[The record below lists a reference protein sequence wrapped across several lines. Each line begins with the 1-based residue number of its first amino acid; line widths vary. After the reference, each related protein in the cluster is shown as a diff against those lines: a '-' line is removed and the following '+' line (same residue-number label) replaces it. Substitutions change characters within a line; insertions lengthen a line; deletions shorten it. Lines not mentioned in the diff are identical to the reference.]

1 MAKKK
6 KNQRADG
13 RLQKSFTYN
22 GKRYYVYGH
31 DKDELE
37 QKIYEKKQEL
47 KENKEQHDNPT
58 IENFFDRW
66 MENRRGSISSAT
78 LRGQQCHYNTIS
90 KIVINDKAF
99 KDYRLAEVKA
109 DDIRVIQKAL
119 LDSGNKTQTVNDK
132 VSFISHIFHD
142 ALIERY
148 IDFNPCMPVKPIK
161 KTEIAAR
168 ETIHRALT
176 PEETKIFFDNAKN
189 SYYYNIFRIA
199 IQTGMRIGEIG
210 ALKNSDIYDGA
221 IHVRRT
227 ITRAEDGSYY
237 LGTETKTW
245 HGKRS
250 IPLND
255 AIAEILA
262 HQRKINRILDGNI
275 VEFEEIKDKDK
286 ELNDLI
292 FKAPERGLLMA
303 TPVDREIKRI
313 CKRTGVKHFTCHGF
327 RDTFAT
333 RAIEQGIEP
342 RTLQELLGHADYGL
356 TMNLYGHVIDSTK
369 EKAMTKLKIAL

>member
-119 LDSGNKTQTVNDK
+119 LDSGNKTRTVNDK

-161 KTEIAAR
+161 VTEVAAR

-176 PEETKIFFDNAKN
+176 IDETKTFFDNAKN
-189 SYYYNIFRIA
+189 SYYYNIFKMA

-221 IHVRRT
+221 IHVQRT
-227 ITRAEDGSYY
+227 ITRSEDGSYY

-245 HGKRS
+245 HGKRT
-250 IPLND
+250 IPMNET
-255 AIAEILA
+255 IAEIIEN
-262 HQRKINRILDGNI
+262 QRKINRMLDGNVSSI
-275 VEFEEIKDKDK
+275 
-286 ELNDLI
+286 NDQI

-313 CKRTGVKHFTCHGF
+313 CKRTGIKHFTCHGF

-333 RAIEQGIEP
+333 RCIEQGIP
-342 RTLQELLGHADYGL
+342 VKTIQELLGHADFGI
-356 TMNLYGHVIDSTK
+356 TMNLYGHVLDDTK
-369 EKAMTKLKIAL
+369 EQAMNQLNIAL